1 VYINHLGAIASS
13 YFMRASLNQRSEAG
27 FFSRLGNRK
36 VEAQNLGHLQSFQ
49 GMGNANVR
57 EGGGKLAEEE
67 AGRSYPDTHSAA
79 RHGQPGE
86 AGRLSHGGSSESM
99 GHSPPDSPGRSRSPV
114 MFASQVPVAPLSNS
128 TEGAPV
134 PNNPWTYNSS
144 ASEDLFYERG
154 IPTMITWSYGG
165 NDVAVEGSW
174 DNWTLR
180 KPLHRAGKDFTIMMV
195 LPSGVYQYKF
205 IVDGEWRY
213 VPDLPWIT
221 DETGNVKNILDV
233 QDYVPE
239 NLESVAEFEPP
250 QSPDS
255 SYNGPF
261 PAPEDFAKDPPA
273 VPPHL
278 HLTLLNVPPA
288 EVPGVA
294 PRPQHVVL
302 NHLYVGKEKSSQSV
316 LALGLT
322 HRFRSKYVTVVLYKP
337 LKVKV

>member
-1 VYINHLGAIASS
+1 
-13 YFMRASLNQRSEAG
+13 
-27 FFSRLGNRK
+27 
-36 VEAQNLGHLQSFQ
+36 LQSFQ